1 MARTRFN
8 SPSVSMVAPTILC
21 RRSECRGAPTGASL
35 RVPHFPGGP
44 PGTCGSRED
53 PHVIAIRLDP
63 EHLVTSGHGL
73 PSREPEHLAAG
84 SPDLDLLAVIV
95 PKNRHYSL
103 HRDYLLFRPK
113 TTFAAAGELQ
123 IHPPRSGRNF
133 EGVTRGETAYQ
144 IYCSGASEPCR
155 YVLTGGEDRE

>member
-53 PHVIAIRLDP
+53 PHVIAVRLDP
-63 EHLVTSGHGL
+63 EHLVPSGHGL
-73 PSREPEHLAAG
+73 PSRDPPKPVRCWLPLSADADPPAQSRSVALQLLQSAELPLVGAGLHEPHLA
-84 SPDLDLLAVIV
+84 
-95 PKNRHYSL
+95 
-103 HRDYLLFRPK
+103 
-113 TTFAAAGELQ
+113 
-123 IHPPRSGRNF
+123 
-133 EGVTRGETAYQ
+133 
-144 IYCSGASEPCR
+144 CR
-155 YVLTGGEDRE
+155 